1 MENQDLKDRLAI
13 GGTILIDKPLEW
25 TSFDVV
31 KKIRNATKVKKIGHA
46 GTLDPLATG
55 LLILCFGKHTKKIE
69 SIQAQEKVYTGIFQ
83 LGKTT
88 PSFDLETAIDG
99 EFDTS
104 TISQEKINEV
114 LPQFIGSIQQTPPI
128 YSAVKIDGK
137 RAYTYARNN
146 EEVKINP
153 KTIEIYEFKAD
164 LSGTELHFYIRC
176 SKGTY
181 IRSIARDI
189 GNTLGCGAYLSALRR
204 EKIGNFDV
212 KNSFLPNDISN
223 LDLLLQKSIVLE
235 D

>member
-1 MENQDLKDRLAI
+1 MEDKKLKDRLSI
-13 GGTILIDKPLEW
+13 GGAILIDKPLEW

-31 KKIRNATKVKKIGHA
+31 KKIRYATKVQKIGHA

-69 SIQAQEKVYTGIFQ
+69 SIQAQEKVYKGIFN

-88 PSFDLETAIDG
+88 PSFDLETEFDG
-99 EFDTS
+99 EFDIS
-104 TISQEKINEV
+104 NISQETINKV
-114 LPQFIGSIQQTPPI
+114 LPKFLGNTQQIPPI

-137 RAYTYARNN
+137 RAYDYARSGKTV
-146 EEVKINP
+146 EIKP
-153 KTIEIYEFKAD
+153 KNIEIYEFKAN
-164 LSGTELHFYIRC
+164 LSGSELHFFIRC

-181 IRSIARDI
+181 IRSIARDL
-189 GNTLGCGAYLSALRR
+189 GKTLGCGAYLSDLRR

-223 LDLLLQKSIVLE
+223 LDLLLEKSIVL
-235 D
+235 